1 MPFGIHLKTQTE
13 LTREKASYWKRRSHA
28 SWLRVYAVRVD
39 TNMFIVTGG
48 AIKLTRTMQERSHT
62 QLELDKLN
70 RCRDYLK
77 DQGVFDTTSF
87 MDHIE
92 ND

>member
-1 MPFGIHLKTQTE
+1 
-13 LTREKASYWKRRSHA
+13 
-28 SWLRVYAVRVD
+28 
-39 TNMFIVTGG
+39 MFIVTGG